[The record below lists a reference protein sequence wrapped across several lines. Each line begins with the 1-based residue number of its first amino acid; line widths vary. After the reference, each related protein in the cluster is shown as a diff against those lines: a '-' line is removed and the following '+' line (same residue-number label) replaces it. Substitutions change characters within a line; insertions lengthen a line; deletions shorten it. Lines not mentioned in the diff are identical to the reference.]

1 MNISQAKRIPLSA
14 FMSRLGHREV
24 RRSDRAVWYRSP
36 FRSDTTASFKVN
48 LSLNFW
54 YDYGLGEG
62 GDIIAL
68 AKRVYRTDAISEVLR
83 CLERDAAHLAGRTHQ
98 GAPPPACRTP
108 AEAKTPGQ
116 DYAALQEV
124 EVRPLATE
132 ALLSYLMSRRIDLD
146 MARRYC
152 VELHYTHQGRRYF
165 GIAFPNLRGGYEV
178 RSLYFKGCFA
188 SKDITLIPTEGAT
201 HCCLFEGFMDFL
213 SYLTLHRQE
222 RPGFAHPDRADYLVL
237 NSVANLPK
245 ALEHLTR
252 YEVVH
257 CYLDND
263 VAGRSAVEKLRD
275 SVAGLVQDE
284 SSGYEDYNDVNDF
297 LRGKTK
303 L

>member
-1 MNISQAKRIPLSA
+1 MPSPKSSA
-14 FMSRLGHREV
+14 I
-24 RRSDRAVWYRSP
+24 
-36 FRSDTTASFKVN
+36 
-48 LSLNFW
+48 LN
-54 YDYGLGEG
+54 
-62 GDIIAL
+62 AL
-68 AKRVYRTDAISEVLR
+68 T
-83 CLERDAAHLAGRTHQ
+83 
-98 GAPPPACRTP
+98 
-108 AEAKTPGQ
+108 
-116 DYAALQEV
+116 
-124 EVRPLATE
+124 TE

-263 VAGRSAVEKLRD
+263 AAGRSAVEKL
-275 SVAGLVQDE
+275 SASANFLVQDE
-284 SSGYEDYNDVNDF
+284 SSCYEGYNDVNDF

>member
-1 MNISQAKRIPLSA
+1 
-14 FMSRLGHREV
+14 
-24 RRSDRAVWYRSP
+24 
-36 FRSDTTASFKVN
+36 
-48 LSLNFW
+48 
-54 YDYGLGEG
+54 
-62 GDIIAL
+62 
-68 AKRVYRTDAISEVLR
+68 
-83 CLERDAAHLAGRTHQ
+83 
-98 GAPPPACRTP
+98 
-108 AEAKTPGQ
+108 
-116 DYAALQEV
+116 
-124 EVRPLATE
+124 
-132 ALLSYLMSRRIDLD
+132 MSRRIDLD

>member
-1 MNISQAKRIPLSA
+1 VTRPNS
-14 FMSRLGHREV
+14 
-24 RRSDRAVWYRSP
+24 
-36 FRSDTTASFKVN
+36 
-48 LSLNFW
+48 
-54 YDYGLGEG
+54 
-62 GDIIAL
+62 
-68 AKRVYRTDAISEVLR
+68 
-83 CLERDAAHLAGRTHQ
+83 
-98 GAPPPACRTP
+98 
-108 AEAKTPGQ
+108 
-116 DYAALQEV
+116 AALQEV